1 VSNKISTKNGRTKA
15 QTMIY
20 KTLHRKVKTEQQD
33 HHKNGRTKAQTMIYK
48 TLQRKV
54 KTEQQAPH

>member
-20 KTLHRKVKTEQQD
+20 KTLHRKVKPEQQE
-33 HHKNGRTKAQTMIYK
+33 HHKNGRTKGQTMIYNI
-48 TLQRKV
+48 LHRKV
-54 KTEQQAPH
+54 KTEQQDPH